1 VWGWVCVRGVFQPT
15 PSESSRSTNGR
26 AHSGEGQVLSGGRSV
41 RARVCGNRASHI
53 PPRPPHFV
61 DAMCQGRHA
70 PVFLRRA
77 VPPSLRSGA
86 VLLLPSLAAPS
97 LVRSLS
103 LSAVR
108 VPLRFCGGSS
118 SSGHSRLVGHSVRR
132 RQRITTRCGSQSAD
146 DPSSPIR
153 RDGCQASIVPPASRA
168 VNPAGALGVEDGVAA
183 QSRQRLQQP
192 EPLQSQHHRPA
203 ARDARCG
210 TLARGAGRR

>member
-108 VPLRFCGGSS
+108 VPLRFCLRICPAGRWSASHTHHAQELVIAGAGGMR
-118 SSGHSRLVGHSVRR
+118 HRR
-132 RQRITTRCGSQSAD
+132 RRVGQPGARPTCDMQSRTRGGWRGAS
-146 DPSSPIR
+146 DPS
-153 RDGCQASIVPPASRA
+153 
-168 VNPAGALGVEDGVAA
+168 
-183 QSRQRLQQP
+183 
-192 EPLQSQHHRPA
+192 
-203 ARDARCG
+203 
-210 TLARGAGRR
+210 T